1 MNDEVLTDQPD
12 AVQADDASREL
23 VDADT
28 LRRVVEAAL
37 FAAGHP
43 LSVAQLQALFDNQ
56 PLPPQGVERA
66 LAALAEDSATRGVE
80 LVEVAS
86 GFRFQVRAEVQPWVS
101 RLWAE
106 RQGRYSRALLET
118 LALIAYRQPITRGEI
133 EQIRGVAVN
142 TQTIRTL
149 EEREWVRVVGHRDV
163 PGRPALY
170 GTTRAFLDYFNLR
183 SLDQLPPLG
192 ELIEL
197 PELDPQLDLD
207 PPSPAAELASEPDT
221 ATDESARTAHID
233 QAAVDPT
240 APADALPQDDSH
252 PAADAAPE
260 LSA

>member
-1 MNDEVLTDQPD
+1 MNDEVLTDRPD
-12 AVQADDASREL
+12 AVQADDAGREL

-66 LAALAEDSATRGVE
+66 LAALAEDSVTRGVE

-207 PPSPAAELASEPDT
+207 PPPSPAAGNPDAATSE
-221 ATDESARTAHID
+221 AAQAAHID
-233 QAAVDPT
+233 QVAVDPT